1 MKRRDSRLSFVMALV
16 ALVTIV
22 VLVAGCSASL
32 GSTSTSSGNA
42 GTTTPTGQGSSLTTA
57 GNTITTAGPAGTD
70 ATTVDGNATSGTTT
84 PTVQADGQASPAES
98 VAEVLGP
105 SVVNIKVTDT
115 YTVSDQFGFGQPQSQ
130 PYGAEG
136 SGVIYRSDGMI
147 ITNNHVVT
155 DEYTGNPVAT
165 IKVTLATGEELDA
178 TLVGRDPLTDL
189 AVIKVKTDKQLVAAQ
204 FVGTLPKVGE
214 YAVAIGSP
222 LGYENSVTLGIV
234 SGLSREIEGL
244 TGTESAAYTN
254 LIQTDAPIS
263 PGNSGGA
270 LANSSGQVI
279 GINVAYEPPSQTGA
293 VSIGFAIPASTVT
306 NVADQLINSGKVIQ
320 GYLGVSLYPGCVDRG
335 DPEAVQPDPRFGR
348 AGRRGRRRWAG
359 RRCRAAAGRHHLQG
373 GRPEGDRP
381 EHVHRHGPRY
391 EAGHQDRS
399 DRRSQGHRQDHHR
412 DHRGTAE
419 LHVHHGAVGAGRRRR
434 PAGGQPTLKPC
445 SPRGFSSWMAI
456 VVHPG
461 ARRPPAGPGQH
472 LLDGVARAL
481 VDGLHPPVGQVARP
495 ALDAQPH
502 GLSGGAV
509 AEAHALHSAV
519 DEHSDADD
527 LGAGV
532 GAWGAVARAAVAGS
546 WALCG
551 AAQLGPTP

>member
-22 VLVAGCSASL
+22 VLVAGCSVSL

-84 PTVQADGQASPAES
+84 PTVQADGQASPALS

-155 DEYTGNPVAT
+155 NDYTGNPVAT

-189 AVIKVKTDKQLVAAQ
+189 AVIKVKSDKQLVAAQ

-279 GINVAYEPPSQTGA
+279 GVNVAYEPPSQTGA

-320 GYLGVSLYPGCVDRG
+320 GYLGVSLFPDALTAEIQSQYSLTRDSGVLVAEVVAGGPAADAGLLQGDIIYKVGDQKVTDPSMFIAMVRDMKPGSKIEVTVDRKG
-335 DPEAVQPDPRFGR
+335 TDKTITVTIGERPSSTSTTVQ
-348 AGRRGRRRWAG
+348 
-359 RRCRAAAGRHHLQG
+359 
-373 GRPEGDRP
+373 
-381 EHVHRHGPRY
+381 
-391 EAGHQDRS
+391 
-399 DRRSQGHRQDHHR
+399 
-412 DHRGTAE
+412 
-419 LHVHHGAVGAGRRRR
+419 
-434 PAGGQPTLKPC
+434 
-445 SPRGFSSWMAI
+445 
-456 VVHPG
+456 
-461 ARRPPAGPGQH
+461 
-472 LLDGVARAL
+472 
-481 VDGLHPPVGQVARP
+481 
-495 ALDAQPH
+495 
-502 GLSGGAV
+502 
-509 AEAHALHSAV
+509 
-519 DEHSDADD
+519 
-527 LGAGV
+527 
-532 GAWGAVARAAVAGS
+532 
-546 WALCG
+546 
-551 AAQLGPTP
+551 

>member
-1 MKRRDSRLSFVMALV
+1 
-16 ALVTIV
+16 
-22 VLVAGCSASL
+22 
-32 GSTSTSSGNA
+32 
-42 GTTTPTGQGSSLTTA
+42 
-57 GNTITTAGPAGTD
+57 
-70 ATTVDGNATSGTTT
+70 
-84 PTVQADGQASPAES
+84 

-155 DEYTGNPVAT
+155 NDYTGNPVAT

-189 AVIKVKTDKQLVAAQ
+189 AVIKVKSDKQLVVAQ

-306 NVADQLINSGKVIQ
+306 NVADQLINSGKVVQ
-320 GYLGVSLYPGCVDRG
+320 GYLGVSLFPDALTAEIQSQYSLTRDSGVLVAEVVAGGPAADAGLLQGDIIYKVGDQKVTDPSMFIAMVRDMKPGSKIEVTVDRKG
-335 DPEAVQPDPRFGR
+335 TDKTITVTIGERPSSTSTTVQ
-348 AGRRGRRRWAG
+348 
-359 RRCRAAAGRHHLQG
+359 
-373 GRPEGDRP
+373 
-381 EHVHRHGPRY
+381 
-391 EAGHQDRS
+391 
-399 DRRSQGHRQDHHR
+399 
-412 DHRGTAE
+412 
-419 LHVHHGAVGAGRRRR
+419 
-434 PAGGQPTLKPC
+434 
-445 SPRGFSSWMAI
+445 
-456 VVHPG
+456 
-461 ARRPPAGPGQH
+461 
-472 LLDGVARAL
+472 
-481 VDGLHPPVGQVARP
+481 
-495 ALDAQPH
+495 
-502 GLSGGAV
+502 
-509 AEAHALHSAV
+509 
-519 DEHSDADD
+519 
-527 LGAGV
+527 
-532 GAWGAVARAAVAGS
+532 
-546 WALCG
+546 
-551 AAQLGPTP
+551 